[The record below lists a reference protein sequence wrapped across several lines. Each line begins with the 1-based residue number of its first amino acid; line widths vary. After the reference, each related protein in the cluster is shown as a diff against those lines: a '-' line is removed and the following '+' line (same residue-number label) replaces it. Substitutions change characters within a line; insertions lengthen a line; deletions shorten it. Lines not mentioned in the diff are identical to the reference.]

1 MPIVDKNRIMNQ
13 MNERRHEIQVDPDD
27 SEAIMEIWVRNMSF
41 FDIQKA
47 AQEMFVIT
55 NGEVSLDL
63 EAYWR
68 YAFKNWVIRTNPH
81 LSVDELLNLSG
92 FVGQQIA
99 LHLPNPEE
107 LAKVMQGGFTKASN

>member
-47 AQEMFVIT
+47 AQEMFVIE
-55 NGEVSLDL
+55 NNQVALDL
-63 EAYWR
+63 ESYWR
-68 YAFKNWVIRTNPH
+68 YAFRNWIVRTNPN
-81 LSVDELLNLSG
+81 LSPDELMNVSG
-92 FVGQQIA
+92 FVGQQITS
-99 LHLPNPEE
+99 HLPNPEE